1 MIRLHNIKLPLDYAE
16 KTLVRAACQKLG
28 TTAAQVASCA
38 VSKRS
43 VDARKKNDV
52 CFVVSLDVTLRN
64 AQDERRIA
72 ARLAPSVGGIITPY
86 APPAAP
92 RLPNPPTVR
101 PVVVGFGPAGL
112 FAALTLAEAGAC
124 PLVLERGQDAK
135 ALTGF
140 HSSIYRGGL
149 PAIAFCKHCFN
160 TSGTGIVVVISDLL
174 GFDLALQELL
184 TAFYLLD
191 RLLRLPLERCKR
203 FRYKRSD
210 GKGYIEIFP
219 VPFL

>member
-1 MIRLHNIKLPLDYAE
+1 MIPRQRFFKRNRATGIKIRVKSRIGERLYPRVIAE
-16 KTLVRAACQKLG
+16 KLIP
-28 TTAAQVASCA
+28 A
-38 VSKRS
+38 V
-43 VDARKKNDV
+43 
-52 CFVVSLDVTLRN
+52 
-64 AQDERRIA
+64 
-72 ARLAPSVGGIITPY
+72 
-86 APPAAP
+86 
-92 RLPNPPTVR
+92 
-101 PVVVGFGPAGL
+101 
-112 FAALTLAEAGAC
+112 
-124 PLVLERGQDAK
+124 K

-191 RLLRLPLERCKR
+191 RLPLERCKR